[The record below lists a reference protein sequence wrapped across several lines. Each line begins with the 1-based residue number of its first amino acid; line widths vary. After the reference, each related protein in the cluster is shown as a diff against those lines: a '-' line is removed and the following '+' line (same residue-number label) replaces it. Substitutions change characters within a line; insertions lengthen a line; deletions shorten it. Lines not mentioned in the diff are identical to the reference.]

1 MLKISDFLWLNVAAA
16 TLLVA
21 FVTLGLEA
29 SFEPGF
35 YVFMHAMLAAV
46 LTASLLQVIVRRDMS
61 LFGSPLASVLI
72 VSDLY
77 FTVNSV
83 KYFVPN
89 RAYAAFTQTDLERFV
104 ASLGAWVVLMA
115 GVGLLRIA
123 PRTTVSQ
130 FNAWWDRRRGIA
142 PMLWVVL
149 VLGIAG
155 RATLYLLGYGG
166 GYSEGFNAARIRSY
180 WDLLIISYTSF
191 FDVVGFVLGACV
203 LVDALHHGRLK
214 SWTSAAAAAAILASL
229 LWAAYLQ
236 ARMPFLFLVLMGI
249 FSLQVRSAKHAMMAL
264 QLFLLLLPLS
274 AVAAGN
280 IFTTLLGR
288 QNVGGAGLYDTV
300 GELGYRADLT
310 DLAGAIYIR
319 ARGNYTGAP
328 VVVDAISNAV
338 PRVFWP
344 GKDDYYTSAY
354 YNFVGDIGLPR
365 LDYIETPFSNGMV
378 AYGVAGFL
386 LWPLVYL
393 GLLGLLAAATR
404 VALRRDARI
413 VALVTLG
420 LLAMRVENE
429 WEGVMLLFRDY
440 FLLAPTL
447 IAILAA
453 VGGLQRLLGAGDR
466 VPAGPRPVMGGAGH
480 RA

>member
-1 MLKISDFLWLNVAAA
+1 
-16 TLLVA
+16 
-21 FVTLGLEA
+21 
-29 SFEPGF
+29 
-35 YVFMHAMLAAV
+35 
-46 LTASLLQVIVRRDMS
+46 
-61 LFGSPLASVLI
+61 
-72 VSDLY
+72 SDLY

-229 LWAAYLQ
+229 LWAAY
-236 ARMPFLFLVLMGI
+236 
-249 FSLQVRSAKHAMMAL
+249 
-264 QLFLLLLPLS
+264 
-274 AVAAGN
+274 
-280 IFTTLLGR
+280 
-288 QNVGGAGLYDTV
+288 
-300 GELGYRADLT
+300 
-310 DLAGAIYIR
+310 
-319 ARGNYTGAP
+319 
-328 VVVDAISNAV
+328 
-338 PRVFWP
+338 
-344 GKDDYYTSAY
+344 
-354 YNFVGDIGLPR
+354 
-365 LDYIETPFSNGMV
+365 
-378 AYGVAGFL
+378 
-386 LWPLVYL
+386 
-393 GLLGLLAAATR
+393 
-404 VALRRDARI
+404 
-413 VALVTLG
+413 
-420 LLAMRVENE
+420 
-429 WEGVMLLFRDY
+429 
-440 FLLAPTL
+440 
-447 IAILAA
+447 
-453 VGGLQRLLGAGDR
+453 
-466 VPAGPRPVMGGAGH
+466 
-480 RA
+480 